1 MRELLPY
8 LFIILT
14 FFAVLLNIFG
24 LMQLIPI
31 YLTLPILF
39 LCIYLTVFSFTHRNS
54 YRGRMR

>member
-14 FFAVLLNIFG
+14 FFAILLNLLG

-31 YLTLPILF
+31 YVTLPVLF
-39 LCIYLTVFSFTHRNS
+39 FCIYFTLFSFINRNK
-54 YRGRMR
+54 YRGRVR